1 MFSLSKSTYIKGD
14 QCIKALYLEKNR
26 SFLRDKISARQLA
39 VFSRGTNV
47 GILARD
53 CYPGGLDMSPKSPKM
68 FGKMITET
76 IRNINN
82 PNVNVLYEAVFKNDD
97 TLIMLDIIVRDGDK
111 WKAIE
116 VKSSTALSTTYYK
129 DAALQYYVLNG
140 CGIQLSDFQLM
151 YINSEYTRHDDIDL
165 TQLFK
170 CQSVLNDIKTYQ
182 EEIRNNIQKFKTAL
196 GTSHSPA
203 IPIGVQCH
211 KPYICDFRGHCW
223 KNVPKDSYL
232 FMTAMNEEILFEE
245 YNNGICTNEDFIRH
259 NSLDNIQLKQIEAL
273 NNNTYY
279 INKVSFLKMSCN
291 TTGKI
296 AYLSMMDYNKTIPEN
311 EGEHPYQPT
320 FDAFCILYEEDEK
333 TVYHFWEKTEE
344 NNKEAYK
351 ILADSIKDFDKVV
364 LFTHNADVFHQ
375 ISNENLPEIIDLHA
389 VLIKADFFHKKI
401 RMHFTL
407 KNVYEGIKPGNSI
420 NEHESMILNNNDKPF
435 IKECLRKEAEA
446 IKEIFNEW
454 QE

>member
-1 MFSLSKSTYIKGD
+1 
-14 QCIKALYLEKNR
+14 
-26 SFLRDKISARQLA
+26 
-39 VFSRGTNV
+39 
-47 GILARD
+47 
-53 CYPGGLDMSPKSPKM
+53 
-68 FGKMITET
+68 MITET

-151 YINSEYTRHDDIDL
+151 YINSEFTRHDDIDL

-223 KNVPKDSYL
+223 K
-232 FMTAMNEEILFEE
+232 T
-245 YNNGICTNEDFIRH
+245 C
-259 NSLDNIQLKQIEAL
+259 Q
-273 NNNTYY
+273 
-279 INKVSFLKMSCN
+279 
-291 TTGKI
+291 
-296 AYLSMMDYNKTIPEN
+296 
-311 EGEHPYQPT
+311 
-320 FDAFCILYEEDEK
+320 K
-333 TVYHFWEKTEE
+333 TV
-344 NNKEAYK
+344 
-351 ILADSIKDFDKVV
+351 ICS
-364 LFTHNADVFHQ
+364 
-375 ISNENLPEIIDLHA
+375 
-389 VLIKADFFHKKI
+389 
-401 RMHFTL
+401 
-407 KNVYEGIKPGNSI
+407 
-420 NEHESMILNNNDKPF
+420 
-435 IKECLRKEAEA
+435 
-446 IKEIFNEW
+446 
-454 QE
+454 